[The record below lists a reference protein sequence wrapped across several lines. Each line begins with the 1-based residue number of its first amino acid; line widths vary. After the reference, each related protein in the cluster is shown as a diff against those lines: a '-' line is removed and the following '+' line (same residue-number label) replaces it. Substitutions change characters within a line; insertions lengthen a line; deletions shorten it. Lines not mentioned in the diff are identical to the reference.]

1 MQTLEFRKSA
11 ETVHGGVATAHRL
24 QGLPGKL
31 SGCIYRSDLTKVHLS
46 ERFGGFMGDYV
57 LSDNRESLAA
67 PPQGAKMDGRGLYLG
82 HYMGGHYGHFI
93 TETLSTFWI
102 FEDQPAASFDYFL
115 FHPFVFGTEIPAYAA
130 FCLRRFGIEPDKV
143 VFVGAEA
150 IAFEEMV
157 VPERLFRLNHS
168 ADPRAAWIYRHIAEG
183 CRPPAIRSPKLYLSR
198 RRFSRGN
205 FERVIANEVDMEAEF
220 RRRGFKILYPETMSF
235 EDQVGHYAN
244 ADWVAGISG
253 SGLHNSLFM
262 STDAHLV
269 ELGDPRYDGKPAPT
283 QALCNHISG
292 VDAHFIPFK
301 GPRFGRR
308 GTMLFDME
316 FLRAQLDIVAGPT
329 PPGRG
334 PAHRQLWR
342 WVLDRFEVIYLSIRP
357 SAGAIVRSVLGRI
370 RLRPG
375 AR

>member
-1 MQTLEFRKSA
+1 MQTLDFQKSV
-11 ETVHGGVATAHRL
+11 ETVRGGWATAHRL

-46 ERFGGFMGDYV
+46 ERFGGFMGDHV
-57 LSDNRESLAA
+57 ESDNSERLDAA
-67 PPQGAKMDGRGLYLG
+67 PKSRKLDGRGLYLG

-102 FEDQPAASFDYFL
+102 LEEQPAERFDYVL
-115 FHPFVFGTEIPAYAA
+115 FHPFVFGTNIPGYAE
-130 FCLRRFGIEPDKV
+130 FCLRRFGIDADKV
-143 VFVGAEA
+143 VFVGDEPLV
-150 IAFEEMV
+150 FDEMV

-168 ADPRAAWIYRHIAEG
+168 ADPRVRWVYRHIAEG
-183 CRPPAIRSPKLYLSR
+183 CQPPPTPASRLYLSR

-220 RRRGFKILYPETMSF
+220 RRRGFQVLYPETMSF
-235 EDQVGHYAN
+235 EDQVSHYAH

-262 STDAHLV
+262 ADDTHLV
-269 ELGDPRYDGKPAPT
+269 ELGDPRYGGEPAPT

-292 VDAHFIPFK
+292 VDAHFIPFS
-301 GPRFGRR
+301 GPRFGQR

-316 FLRAQLDIVAGPT
+316 FLRDQLDIVAGR
-329 PPGRG
+329 PPAAG
-334 PAHRQLWR
+334 PATRGVLQWA
-342 WVLDRFEVIYLSIRP
+342 LDRLEVLYLSIRP
-357 SAGAIVRSVLGRI
+357 SAGAIARRLIGRTK
-370 RLRPG
+370 
-375 AR
+375 ASSSAT